1 MGTYKK
7 SALPRVMS
15 GGQGQRKYNVTLS
28 SLFILSSLQPNKNGS
43 FLQKQ
48 ILPCFPCARI
58 FLVNIYELT
67 SHEAKRA
74 GKGGAV

>member
-1 MGTYKK
+1 MGTCIK
-7 SALPRVMS
+7 SALPRVIS
-15 GGQGQRKYNVTLS
+15 VGQGHKKDNVTLS
-28 SLFILSSLQPNKNGS
+28 PLFFLSSFRLKKTPFFEKFS
-43 FLQKQ
+43 RT
-48 ILPCFPCARI
+48 RI